1 MCEIFVSNLYFEG
14 LTGRCILD
22 IIANLTAGPSPDTG
36 GAGRADDMESD
47 TRAINAIHLDFQN
60 KTPCAGWDVNHLT
73 TKPTY

>member
-1 MCEIFVSNLYFEG
+1 MCKLSVSNLYFEG

-47 TRAINAIHLDFQN
+47 TRAI
-60 KTPCAGWDVNHLT
+60 CAMQWIFKIKHPVQVGM
-73 TKPTY
+73 